1 MYTQNIKTCNYKPR
15 VHTNVH
21 RHVHTHMY
29 THMCTHTHDPFKHT
43 CSELLADKWT
53 KRCDILTMFPPH
65 HRFYLILILVFFF
78 QISIFRAKDRE
89 TLWTEEEK
97 RNVLGE
103 TKSQTH
109 PEADGHELLE
119 MFHRSC
125 VTTNL
130 STLKDFLFHLSLS
143 SMSYAQEKDA
153 WWQNA
158 TTNAI
163 KEILIF
169 YNNELGSM
177 SFSICYT
184 SNGVQHS
191 KYFHEVFVNLNKYFK
206 DQQLLLYVSF
216 KSIFNSGLT
225 IEFLGSCLSHPISWI
240 EHSLANKSRFFLTQ
254 LRAQSAL
261 QKVTKFAMQYSSG
274 YYALRLFYPLL
285 ARSCRFGDVNDILD
299 INTLLQLYAHL
310 NPNQDLPAPR
320 NQRKRLALV
329 SRYPRHKVFVDRREL
344 NWLHFLTFYVFQ
356 YFDGRF
362 PNERPIIRDWAVQAN
377 DA

>member
-1 MYTQNIKTCNYKPR
+1 MTSLL
-15 VHTNVH
+15 
-21 RHVHTHMY
+21 
-29 THMCTHTHDPFKHT
+29 
-43 CSELLADKWT
+43 CSLRIIVFISFSFW
-53 KRCDILTMFPPH
+53 
-65 HRFYLILILVFFF
+65 FFF

-274 YYALRLFYPLL
+274 YYALHLFYPLL